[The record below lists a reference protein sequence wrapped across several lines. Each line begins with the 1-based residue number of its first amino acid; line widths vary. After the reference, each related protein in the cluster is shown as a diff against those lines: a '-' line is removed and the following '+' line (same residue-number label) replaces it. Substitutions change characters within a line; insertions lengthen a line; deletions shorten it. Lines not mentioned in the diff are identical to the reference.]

1 MPPLPTSLHRKR
13 RVDKGPQ
20 GQEFNL
26 GQKTHPYGFRLGI
39 IYGWRSNWFAEKD
52 FAELLK
58 EDLMLRRY
66 VGQRLQRAGVSRI
79 NIERQPKRVTVEVHT
94 ARPGIAIGR
103 RGAEVDKLRDE
114 LKELTGKDVSL
125 NIQEIKKPELDAQLV
140 ADNLARQ
147 LSQRV
152 AFRRAMK
159 KSIASSMRMG
169 AEGIRIVVSGRI
181 GGSEM
186 GRRERSEPAGR
197 VPLHTLRTDI
207 DYATATA
214 YTVSGTVGVKVWICH
229 GERVDEEGATV

>member
-1 MPPLPTSLHRKR
+1 M
-13 RVDKGPQ
+13 
-20 GQEFNL
+20 
-26 GQKTHPYGFRLGI
+26 GQKTHPYGFRLGVI
-39 IYGWRSNWFAEKD
+39 NGWRSNWYAEKD
-52 FAELLK
+52 FAALLK

-114 LKELTGKDVSL
+114 LKELTGKEVSL
-125 NIQEIKKPELDAQLV
+125 NIQEVKKPELDAQLV

-152 AFRRAMK
+152 AFRRALK
-159 KSIASSMRMG
+159 KTIASTMRMG
-169 AEGIRIVVSGRI
+169 AEGIRIVVAGRI

-214 YTVSGTVGVKVWICH
+214 FTVSGTVGVKVWICH
-229 GERVDEEGATV
+229 GERVEDEAVV

>member
-1 MPPLPTSLHRKR
+1 
-13 RVDKGPQ
+13 V
-20 GQEFNL
+20 
-26 GQKTHPYGFRLGI
+26 

-52 FAELLK
+52 FADLLK

-159 KSIASSMRMG
+159 KAIASSMRMG
-169 AEGIRIVVSGRI
+169 AEGIRIVCSGRI

-197 VPLHTLRTDI
+197 VPLHTLRADI

-214 YTVSGTVGVKVWICH
+214 YTVSGTVGVKVWICLGDH
-229 GERVDEEGATV
+229 AEEEGATV

>member
-1 MPPLPTSLHRKR
+1 
-13 RVDKGPQ
+13 
-20 GQEFNL
+20 L

-39 IYGWRSNWFAEKD
+39 IKGWRSNWFAEKD

-66 VGQRLQRAGVSRI
+66 VGQRLQRAGISRI
-79 NIERQPKRVTVEVHT
+79 NIERQPKRVTVEVFT

-114 LKELTGKDVSL
+114 LKQLTGKDVSL

-147 LSQRV
+147 LQQRV

-159 KSIASSMRMG
+159 KAVASSMRMG
-169 AEGIRIVVSGRI
+169 AEGIRIICSGRI

-186 GRRERSEPAGR
+186 SRRERSEPAGR
-197 VPLHTLRTDI
+197 VPLHTLRADI

-214 YTVSGTVGVKVWICH
+214 FTMSGTVGVKVWICH
-229 GERVDEEGATV
+229 GEAMGEEGTTRQPA

>member
-1 MPPLPTSLHRKR
+1 M
-13 RVDKGPQ
+13 
-20 GQEFNL
+20 

-39 IYGWRSNWFAEKD
+39 IKGWRSNWYAEKD
-52 FAELLK
+52 FVELLK

-66 VGQRLQRAGVSRI
+66 LSQRLQRAGISRI
-79 NIERQPKRVTVEVHT
+79 NIERQPKRVTVEVFT

-114 LKELTGKDVSL
+114 LKQLTGKDVSL

-147 LSQRV
+147 LQQRV

-159 KSIASSMRMG
+159 KAIASSMRMG
-169 AEGIRIVVSGRI
+169 AEGIRIICSGRI

-186 GRRERSEPAGR
+186 ARRERSEPAGR
-197 VPLHTLRTDI
+197 VPLHTLRADI

-214 YTVSGTVGVKVWICH
+214 FTVSGTVGVKVWICH
-229 GERVDEEGATV
+229 GEAIDEEGVAGQSG

>member
-1 MPPLPTSLHRKR
+1 
-13 RVDKGPQ
+13 V
-20 GQEFNL
+20 
-26 GQKTHPYGFRLGI
+26 

-52 FAELLK
+52 FADLLK

-159 KSIASSMRMG
+159 KAIASSMRMG
-169 AEGIRIVVSGRI
+169 AEGIRIVCSGRI

-197 VPLHTLRTDI
+197 VPLHTLRTEI

-214 YTVSGTVGVKVWICH
+214 FTVSGTVGVKVWICH
-229 GERVDEEGATV
+229 GEKVEEEGTT

>member
-1 MPPLPTSLHRKR
+1 M
-13 RVDKGPQ
+13 
-20 GQEFNL
+20 

-39 IYGWRSNWFAEKD
+39 IKGWRSNWYAEKD
-52 FAELLK
+52 FVELLK

-66 VGQRLQRAGVSRI
+66 LSQRLQRAGISRI
-79 NIERQPKRVTVEVHT
+79 NIERQPKRVTVEVFT

-114 LKELTGKDVSL
+114 LKQLTGKDVSL

-147 LSQRV
+147 LQQRV

-159 KSIASSMRMG
+159 KAIASSMRMG
-169 AEGIRIVVSGRI
+169 AEGIRIICSGRI

-186 GRRERSEPAGR
+186 ARRERSEPAGR
-197 VPLHTLRTDI
+197 VPLHTLRADI

-214 YTVSGTVGVKVWICH
+214 FTVSGTVGVKVWICH
-229 GERVDEEGATV
+229 GEAIDEEGVAGQSR

>member
-1 MPPLPTSLHRKR
+1 
-13 RVDKGPQ
+13 
-20 GQEFNL
+20 L
-26 GQKTHPYGFRLGI
+26 GQKTHPYGFRLGSI
-39 IYGWRSNWFAEKD
+39 KGWRSNWFAEKD

-66 VGQRLQRAGVSRI
+66 VGQRLQRAGISRI
-79 NIERQPKRVTVEVHT
+79 NIERQPKRVTVEVFT

-114 LKELTGKDVSL
+114 LKQLTGKDVSL

-147 LSQRV
+147 LQQRV

-159 KSIASSMRMG
+159 KAVASSMRMG
-169 AEGIRIVVSGRI
+169 AEGIRIICSGRI

-186 GRRERSEPAGR
+186 SRRERSEPAGR
-197 VPLHTLRTDI
+197 VPLHTLRADI

-214 YTVSGTVGVKVWICH
+214 FTMSGTVGVKVWICH
-229 GERVDEEGATV
+229 GEAMGEEGTTRQPA

>member
-1 MPPLPTSLHRKR
+1 
-13 RVDKGPQ
+13 
-20 GQEFNL
+20 L
-26 GQKTHPYGFRLGI
+26 GQKTHPYGFRLGVI
-39 IYGWRSNWFAEKD
+39 NGWRSNWYAEKD
-52 FAELLK
+52 FAALLK

-114 LKELTGKDVSL
+114 LKELTGKEVSL
-125 NIQEIKKPELDAQLV
+125 NIQEVKKPELDAQLV

-152 AFRRAMK
+152 AFRRALK
-159 KSIASSMRMG
+159 KTIASTMRMG
-169 AEGIRIVVSGRI
+169 AEGIRIVVAGRI

-214 YTVSGTVGVKVWICH
+214 FTTSGTVGVKVWICH
-229 GERVDEEGATV
+229 GERVEDEVAV

>member
-1 MPPLPTSLHRKR
+1 M
-13 RVDKGPQ
+13 
-20 GQEFNL
+20 
-26 GQKTHPYGFRLGI
+26 

-52 FAELLK
+52 FADLLK

-159 KSIASSMRMG
+159 KAIASSMRMG
-169 AEGIRIVVSGRI
+169 AEGIRIVCSGRI

-197 VPLHTLRTDI
+197 VPLHTLRTEI

-214 YTVSGTVGVKVWICH
+214 FTVSGTVGVKVWICH
-229 GERVDEEGATV
+229 GEKVEEEGTT

>member
-1 MPPLPTSLHRKR
+1 M
-13 RVDKGPQ
+13 
-20 GQEFNL
+20 

-39 IYGWRSNWFAEKD
+39 IKGWRSNWFAEKD

-58 EDLMLRRY
+58 EDLMLRSY
-66 VGQRLQRAGVSRI
+66 VKQRLQRAGVSRI

-114 LKELTGKDVSL
+114 LKQLTGKDVSL
-125 NIQEIKKPELDAQLV
+125 NIQEVKRPELDAQLV

-147 LSQRV
+147 FEQRIS
-152 AFRRAMK
+152 FRRAIK
-159 KSIASSMRMG
+159 KTVASSMRMG
-169 AEGIRIVVSGRI
+169 AEGIRIVVAGRI

-197 VPLHTLRTDI
+197 VPLHTLRADI
-207 DYATATA
+207 DYAMATA
-214 YTVSGTVGVKVWICH
+214 YTISGTVGVKVWICH
-229 GERVDEEGATV
+229 GEVVDEKDAAQPA